1 MTPILSQWGNAR
13 DGLMLSEHE
22 LDRLERPVRVYA
34 TANRNRD
41 IPLERTRDTRLHPL
55 LALLTDLF
63 GGK

>member
-1 MTPILSQWGNAR
+1 MTPTLSQSGNAR
-13 DGLMLSEHE
+13 DGLMLSDDQ

-41 IPLERTRDTRLHPL
+41 IPLERTRDTRQPFL